1 MIETKQA
8 EELGNGIVDCATEVK
23 KVCASCGYDL
33 DENEIKAN
41 TCADCGAPLSL
52 AQSVA
57 VHATSVP
64 AFAITFGGV

>member
-1 MIETKQA
+1 MLETKQA
-8 EELGNGIVDCATEVK
+8 EELGNGVVDCATEVK

-57 VHATSVP
+57 IHATSVP